1 MQQRKQKKRLTSSS
15 EGEGDEEYQWSEEN
29 GEDEVEEEEEEDS
42 LSVSENDS
50 DQPRGRFKKP
60 EGRTRRGTKIRSVD
74 DLDSGLRRSKRATRN
89 RIDYRKY
96 ELSESETET
105 SMKNSKVNYD
115 ATDNAEYSMESQDTD
130 EGNEEE
136 QEERGIGESTPM
148 DVEINENGP
157 LTKSESPKQD
167 DPDTIEATRGF
178 LDLNELAPGSGFD
191 DGPSALVKDDDHDQ
205 KGE

>member
-15 EGEGDEEYQWSEEN
+15 EGEGDEEYQWSEDN
-29 GEDEVEEEEEEDS
+29 GEDEVEEEEEDDS
-42 LSVSENDS
+42 LSVSEDDS
-50 DQPRGRFKKP
+50 DQPRRRFKKP
-60 EGRTRRGTKIRSVD
+60 EGRTRRGTKTRSVD

-105 SMKNSKVNYD
+105 SMKNKVPKYGVI
-115 ATDNAEYSMESQDTD
+115 DNVEYSMESQDTD

-136 QEERGIGESTPM
+136 EERGIGESTPM
-148 DVEINENGP
+148 DVEINENGA
-157 LTKSESPKQD
+157 LAKSESPKQE
-167 DPDTIEATRGF
+167 DPDMIGATRGF

-191 DGPSALVKDDDHDQ
+191 DGPSALVKDDDDHDQ